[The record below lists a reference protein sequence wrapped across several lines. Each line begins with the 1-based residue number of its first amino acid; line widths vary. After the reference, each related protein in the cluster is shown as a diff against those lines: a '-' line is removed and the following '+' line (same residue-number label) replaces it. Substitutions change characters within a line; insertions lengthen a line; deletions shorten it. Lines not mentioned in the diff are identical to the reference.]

1 MGVAQP
7 VERWIVVPVVE
18 GSNPSTHP
26 KPKKFMEGWRPGLL
40 VNLANHV
47 DAITVRRS
55 AAPFRRLSSG
65 RS

>member
-1 MGVAQP
+1 
-7 VERWIVVPVVE
+7 
-18 GSNPSTHP
+18 
-26 KPKKFMEGWRPGLL
+26 MEGWRPGLL